1 MTHSNPTDQ
10 PVPNQ
15 PVSTGEEGDVSG
27 RNRLAKNVVAS
38 WLAQSVVIAGGFIL
52 PRVVNDEIGQ
62 GALGVWDFA
71 WSLTGLFALLQ
82 SGIASS
88 VNRFVAKYRVSNDI
102 NGISS
107 AVSSVTLILVSLALV
122 IFALAIGLA
131 ILIPH
136 SLETQFEEY
145 GRQACWVIL
154 LLGTSFAIQVGTSA
168 FGGVI
173 TGYHRWDIQS
183 GIHAS
188 VNGAQFLAMIAA
200 VLLGGGLITMG
211 IIVLACE
218 SLGRGVRIFFA
229 YRLCPRMQVGFKHIH
244 RKTMGQMVTF
254 GGKSILPDLGG
265 LLEYQVI
272 NFLITTCL
280 SVTILAVYARPLA
293 LVRQAATLVERFALV
308 LTPTASSLKASK
320 SNSALRDLLT
330 KATRAGLYLALPMV
344 LGLSIMGDILLQVW
358 MGEEYSGRSS
368 WILLIVLA
376 VGHLAYMVQLPIK
389 NILAGLNAHGR
400 PGVANFISAI
410 VSAAGAAVALL
421 FYDKGLIGV
430 ALAVTIPMT
439 LVNGIYVPIYACQQ
453 LKMNVAT
460 YFIACVKGPVL
471 CAVPFSA
478 CLVGGRYAFPD
489 QPWYA
494 LLSGSAAGGMVLLPL
509 YWWLVLPQKFRDKL
523 TGNAANDS
531 SPIVPQPS

>member
-1 MTHSNPTDQ
+1 MTQANPTDQ
-10 PVPNQ
+10 PTPNE
-15 PVSTGEEGDVSG
+15 PVADGDVSG
-27 RNRLAKNVVAS
+27 RGRLAKNVVAS
-38 WLAQSVVIAGGFIL
+38 WLAQFVVIAGGFIL
-52 PRVVNDEIGQ
+52 PRVVNDQIGQ

-82 SGIASS
+82 SGIVSS
-88 VNRFVAKYRVSNDI
+88 VNRFVAKHRALNDVD
-102 NGISS
+102 GISS
-107 AVSSVTLILVSLALV
+107 AVSSVTLILVLLASTIV
-122 IFALAIGLA
+122 AMAVGFAFFV
-131 ILIPH
+131 PH
-136 SLETQFEEY
+136 YLETQLGEFA
-145 GRQACWVIL
+145 GQARWVIL
-154 LLGTSFAIQVGTSA
+154 LLGASFAIQVATSA
-168 FGGVI
+168 YGGVI
-173 TGYHRWDIQS
+173 TGHHRWDIQS

-188 VNGAQFLAMIAA
+188 VNFAQFLAMITA
-200 VLLGGGLITMG
+200 VLLGGGLVTMG

-218 SLGRGVRIFFA
+218 SLGRGARMFFA
-229 YRLCPRMQVGFKHIH
+229 YRLCPGLHVRPGFVR
-244 RKTMGQMVTF
+244 RKMMGQMVTF
-254 GGKSILPDLGG
+254 GGKSLLPDLGG
-265 LLEYQVI
+265 LLEYQMI
-272 NFLITTCL
+272 NVLITSCL
-280 SVTILAVYARPLA
+280 HVTMLAVYARPLA

-330 KATRAGLYLALPMV
+330 KSTRAGLYLALPMV

-400 PGVANFISAI
+400 PGIANFLSAL

-439 LVNGIYVPIYACQQ
+439 LVNGVYVPIYACRQ

-460 YFIACVKGPVL
+460 YFVACVKGPVL
-471 CAVPFSA
+471 CAIPFSA
-478 CLVGGRYAFPD
+478 CLIGGRYAFPD
-489 QPWYA
+489 QPLYA
-494 LLSGSAAGGMVLLPL
+494 LISGSAAGGMVLLPL
-509 YWWLVLPQKFRDKL
+509 YWWLVLPQKFKKKL
-523 TGNAANDS
+523 TGNATRES
-531 SPIVPQPS
+531 GPVVPQPS